1 MQQSQ
6 KQRDE
11 IHKTIWNIANKLRGS
26 VTGWDFK
33 QYVLGTLFYRFISEK
48 FKNYI
53 NESYSKNDKN
63 FNYANLDDEKIKQM
77 PQNNKIQFIKE
88 IGFFMLPSELF
99 ENVAKN
105 AYQMKENL
113 NEKLES
119 IFKNI
124 ENSAKGSG
132 SESDLSGLFDDFDIN
147 SKKLGTTV
155 VARNEKLADIL
166 SEVAKMNFDF
176 SDNKI
181 DAFGDAYEFLMT
193 MYASNAGKSGGEFF
207 TPQEVSELLT
217 KIVANGKEKLKNIY
231 DPACGS
237 GSLLLKAIKVLGKE
251 NIGNFCGQEIELTTY
266 NLCRMNM
273 FLHGLEFDKFDIA
286 HGDTLVSPFHS
297 DEKFQAVVSNP
308 PYSIKWKGD
317 DDPILINDARF
328 SPAGI
333 LAPKSKA
340 DLAFVMHALYHLA
353 SNGTAAIVMF
363 PGTMYRSGAE
373 QKIRKYLVENDFVDA
388 IINLPQNLFFGTSIQ
403 TNILVLKKG
412 KTNGS
417 CGNVLFINAENEFE
431 KSTNNNKLTP
441 KNIDKIMQIYKERK
455 QVQFFSRKVEISQI
469 KENDFN
475 LSVSSYVEQEDKS
488 EKIDIK
494 ELNSQ
499 ISAIV
504 KNQQILRSQIDKI
517 VADLE
522 SAV

>member
-53 NESYSKNDKN
+53 NESYSKNDKS

-99 ENVAKN
+99 ENVAKD

-176 SDNKI
+176 SDNRYC
-181 DAFGDAYEFLMT
+181 F
-193 MYASNAGKSGGEFF
+193 
-207 TPQEVSELLT
+207 
-217 KIVANGKEKLKNIY
+217 
-231 DPACGS
+231 
-237 GSLLLKAIKVLGKE
+237 
-251 NIGNFCGQEIELTTY
+251 
-266 NLCRMNM
+266 
-273 FLHGLEFDKFDIA
+273 
-286 HGDTLVSPFHS
+286 
-297 DEKFQAVVSNP
+297 
-308 PYSIKWKGD
+308 
-317 DDPILINDARF
+317 
-328 SPAGI
+328 
-333 LAPKSKA
+333 
-340 DLAFVMHALYHLA
+340 
-353 SNGTAAIVMF
+353 
-363 PGTMYRSGAE
+363 
-373 QKIRKYLVENDFVDA
+373 
-388 IINLPQNLFFGTSIQ
+388 
-403 TNILVLKKG
+403 
-412 KTNGS
+412 
-417 CGNVLFINAENEFE
+417 
-431 KSTNNNKLTP
+431 
-441 KNIDKIMQIYKERK
+441 
-455 QVQFFSRKVEISQI
+455 
-469 KENDFN
+469 
-475 LSVSSYVEQEDKS
+475 
-488 EKIDIK
+488 
-494 ELNSQ
+494 
-499 ISAIV
+499 
-504 KNQQILRSQIDKI
+504 
-517 VADLE
+517 
-522 SAV
+522 